1 MERRISKTNLGCKVQ
16 FLYTG
21 RKGKY
26 NPIDLLKSG
35 LHVFDIYACKYRSKR
50 KQNYFLKPNT
60 DKSVSKN
67 QSAEKETNV
76 KNSNNSNVLANSFK

>member
-1 MERRISKTNLGCKVQ
+1 MSSML
-16 FLYTG
+16 
-21 RKGKY
+21 KY
-26 NPIDLLKSG
+26 GSIEANPQ
-35 LHVFDIYACKYRSKR
+35 CKR